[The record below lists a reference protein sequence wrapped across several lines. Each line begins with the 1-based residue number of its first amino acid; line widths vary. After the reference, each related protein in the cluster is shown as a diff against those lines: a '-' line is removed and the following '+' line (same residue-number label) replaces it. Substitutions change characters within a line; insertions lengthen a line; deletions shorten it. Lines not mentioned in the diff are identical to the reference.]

1 MSFNFT
7 FTADQVKAI
16 LPTNNNAADWFAA
29 LDNNLPT
36 FNIESDVR
44 VAAFLAQ
51 CSHESMDFTHLH
63 ENLNYRATS
72 LIAVWPSHFNTANA
86 DRYAHNPEKI
96 ANCAYANR
104 MGNGDEASG
113 DGWKYR
119 GRGII
124 QITGK
129 NNYIA
134 CSNFLFN
141 DTRLLDTPDLLE
153 NDMDVVIQGACWY
166 WQSRKLNDFADVGD
180 ITGMTRKING
190 GLIGLDDRTKRY
202 NNALAIL
209 KG

>member
-7 FTADQVKAI
+7 FTADQVEAI

-36 FNIESDVR
+36 FNIETDVR